1 MAIQFSKI
9 PGTLFGLGPVI
20 LLYFLSITEIDTEFS
35 NYFEILSFNLQLI
48 IVYYWTLKRPDLLG
62 SGNIFFAGIVNDVIM
77 GLPLGTSS
85 LTYLVTAL
93 VASYINNVTVSSS
106 IFTDW
111 FTFLLA
117 IFFANLTYLILL
129 SNFSEISIT
138 YTDLFY
144 NSFFTFLFYPAFWFL
159 FSSYR
164 LLLRGKING

>member
-1 MAIQFSKI
+1 MAILFKNFKI
-9 PGTLFGLGPVI
+9 GFGNLGPII
-20 LLYFLSITEIDTEFS
+20 LLYFLSITDMDTEFS
-35 NYFEILSFNLQLI
+35 NFFEILSFNLQLI

-62 SGNIFFAGIVNDVIM
+62 SGNIFFAGVVNDVIM

-129 SNFSEISIT
+129 SNFSEINIT

-144 NSFFTFLFYPAFWFL
+144 NSFFTFIFYPAFWFL
-159 FSSYR
+159 FTSYR
-164 LLLRGKING
+164 LILRGKING